1 MFAQLEAVVTSH
13 ECDGGY
19 PRVISVEHCR
29 RNLAAVQ
36 QVELIAFENDAIDL
50 IPPRTKDC
58 PKARGSSGSD

>member
-1 MFAQLEAVVTSH
+1 VPWR
-13 ECDGGY
+13 Y

-36 QVELIAFENDAIDL
+36 QVELIASENDAIDL
-50 IPPRTKDC
+50 IRPRTKDC